1 MNFFSVIGNPI
12 KHSLSPLIHNTA
24 NIVLNLDASYGR
36 ILLDK
41 KEDLE
46 NVFLD
51 FYLSGANITL
61 PFKEKAFEIANE
73 VRGIAKDIKALNTL
87 VLDSNSLIGYNTDAM
102 GFYKTLESK
111 QFKNALILGAGGSA
125 KAVAFILKQKGVN
138 VSILNRSDRKSEF
151 SEFNFF
157 LDSREIENTDLIINA
172 TSASLKNELPLEI
185 NELNRLFKNASL
197 TYDLMYGITSP
208 FLELAKDNNL
218 AIKDGLDML
227 IFQAVFSFILFHEKA
242 LKEKG
247 LLKSSGLEVLE
258 SSMESSL
265 VEHIFNIMK
274 KSI

>member
-36 ILLDK
+36 NLKEK

-138 VSILNRSDRKSEF
+138 VSILNRSDRK
-151 SEFNFF
+151 FNFF

-197 TYDLMYGITSP
+197 AYDLMYGITSP

-258 SSMESSL
+258 SSM
-265 VEHIFNIMK
+265 
-274 KSI
+274 